1 MKAIMVMFDSLN
13 RHMLP
18 PYGCD
23 DVIAPNFK
31 RLAERSVTFDNC
43 YAGSLPCMPAR
54 REIHTGRYNFLHR
67 SWGPLEPYDDSM
79 PGILKAN
86 GIYTHLTTD
95 HWHYWEE
102 GGGNYINKY
111 NSYEFVRGQEG
122 DPWKGRVEWEV
133 PEHLGGRKDFC
144 GRQEYINR
152 YYMQNEANQSIAQNF
167 SNGLDFIRDNHG
179 ADNWYLQLEN
189 YDPHEPYF
197 TPESYKEPYK
207 DGYQGVMFDWPGYHE
222 VVETPEQVEHCI
234 NEYRALVTMC
244 DTYLGKVLDMMD
256 EYDLW
261 KDTMLIVNTDHGF
274 MLSQHNWWGKMMM
287 PYYNEL
293 AHTPLFVWD
302 PRTGVC
308 GERRQTLVQ
317 TIDLAPT
324 LLEYF
329 GLPIPADMEGRPLRE
344 TIESDK
350 KIRDYALFGQHGIH
364 VNITDG
370 RYVYMRCPMPDKE
383 QELFNYVVE
392 PTSYPGAITV
402 EELKTA
408 VLHEGFSFTKGCP
421 MLRIKGGY
429 GIRTL
434 GFPPRSLMEYGTLL
448 YDTETDPGQEHPLE
462 DKATEERMLRNM
474 VRMMKENDAP
484 DEQYVRL
491 GLEQWV

>member
-1 MKAIMVMFDSLN
+1 
-13 RHMLP
+13 
-18 PYGCD
+18 
-23 DVIAPNFK
+23 
-31 RLAERSVTFDNC
+31 
-43 YAGSLPCMPAR
+43 
-54 REIHTGRYNFLHR
+54 
-67 SWGPLEPYDDSM
+67 
-79 PGILKAN
+79 
-86 GIYTHLTTD
+86 
-95 HWHYWEE
+95 
-102 GGGNYINKY
+102 
-111 NSYEFVRGQEG
+111 
-122 DPWKGRVEWEV
+122 
-133 PEHLGGRKDFC
+133 
-144 GRQEYINR
+144 
-152 YYMQNEANQSIAQNF
+152 
-167 SNGLDFIRDNHG
+167 
-179 ADNWYLQLEN
+179 
-189 YDPHEPYF
+189 
-197 TPESYKEPYK
+197 
-207 DGYQGVMFDWPGYHE
+207 MFDWPGYHE

-308 GERRQTLVQ
+308 GERRQALVQ

-462 DKATEERMLRNM
+462 DKATEERMIRNM